1 MKYQEL
7 ELKYYVVDLA
17 KIEQQLKALGA
28 VCIEPRVKE
37 INLRFDTA
45 DYSLTRAGN
54 ALRLRFDTQ
63 ARLTFKGPSE
73 FQEGVRLRQEIE
85 FVADNFQAARDFL
98 IALGYQISVI
108 YEKIRTVYA
117 IGDVHVFLD
126 ELPYGDFVEIEGPDA
141 AQIQEI
147 NDQLGLQ
154 WETKIAESYT
164 VLFERLREKL
174 NLTFRDLVF
183 EEFRDLQLSAAD
195 LGVQPADL

>member
-1 MKYQEL
+1 MHRTTTSRKL
-7 ELKYYVVDLA
+7 ISGSTLP
-17 KIEQQLKALGA
+17 I
-28 VCIEPRVKE
+28 IH
-37 INLRFDTA
+37 LRG
-45 DYSLTRAGN
+45 AGN

-141 AQIQEI
+141 AQIQEV

>member
-141 AQIQEI
+141 AQIQEV